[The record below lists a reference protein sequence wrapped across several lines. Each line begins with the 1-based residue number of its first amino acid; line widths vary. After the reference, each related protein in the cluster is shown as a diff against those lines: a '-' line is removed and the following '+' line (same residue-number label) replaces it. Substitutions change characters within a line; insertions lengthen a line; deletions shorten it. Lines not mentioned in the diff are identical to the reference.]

1 MGDFNYKQNPNL
13 KWDEQLIS
21 GKPDVTEFD
30 RNQND
35 EFIIMGCDG
44 IWERYVKDPQPLI
57 TRIWNEK
64 KSNTDGVN
72 ILKNLLDFLLASD
85 TTDETGC
92 DNMTAVLIEFI

>member
-1 MGDFNYKQNPNL
+1 M
-13 KWDEQLIS
+13 
-21 GKPDVTEFD
+21 TEFD

-44 IWERYVKDPQPLI
+44 IWERYVKDSQPLI